1 MIKLSNYLVPLLHTL
16 IGIGND
22 IYDNFRYV
30 VNEDIGMLDPKD
42 ISTRRKLVLCET
54 AIGDE
59 VARRDA
65 WDKSVNGK
73 KFQSMKVKIY
83 RREKALESLGVI
95 TSPSA
100 PSVSPTSDS
109 IDDLLQDIDGFVATD
124 KIAGIDPAPNFD
136 VGFQG

>member
-22 IYDNFRYV
+22 IYDNFRDV

-42 ISTRRKLVLCET
+42 ISTRRKVVLCET

-59 VARRDA
+59 VARRYA

-73 KFQSMKVKIY
+73 KFQSMKGKIC
-83 RREKALESLGVI
+83 RR
-95 TSPSA
+95 
-100 PSVSPTSDS
+100 
-109 IDDLLQDIDGFVATD
+109 
-124 KIAGIDPAPNFD
+124 
-136 VGFQG
+136 